1 MRHPLRV
8 LLVSTYELGR
18 QPFGL
23 AEPAA
28 VLSAEVGAE
37 VRTLDLAVQD
47 FDEAAFSR
55 AELIAVYL
63 PMHTAT
69 RLAARLVPRVRALN
83 SRAHLAAY
91 GLYAPLN
98 APYLRRLGITP
109 ILWGEFEPG
118 LTRLDK
124 RVAIRAP
131 RGAGRNAATTPTLG
145 RSTWTVSTSSC
156 FPSCRSWL

>member
-1 MRHPLRV
+1 MRRPLRV

-28 VLSAEVGAE
+28 LLSAEVGAE
-37 VRTLDLAVQD
+37 VRTIDLAVQD

-98 APYLRRLGITP
+98 APYLRRLGVTT
-109 ILWGEFEPG
+109 ILGGEFEAG
-118 LTRLDK
+118 LTR
-124 RVAIRAP
+124 VAKQVESRIAS
-131 RGAGRNAATTPTLG
+131 GAGAEGMDRGIDQPRVL
-145 RSTWTVSTSSC
+145 RSQR
-156 FPSCRSWL
+156 PGPYA